1 MPAVVYAPQHAN
13 VLSKGSPFMGE
24 EVEGTAFFAYMQE
37 KELKIKN
44 CELKINFSHV
54 VFEIF
59 IVTKNAQPA
68 SAS

>member
-1 MPAVVYAPQHAN
+1 
-13 VLSKGSPFMGE
+13 MGE

-44 CELKINFSHV
+44 KELKINFSRV

-59 IVTKNAQPA
+59 IITKNAQPA
-68 SAS
+68 SASWDLRTGSQSSLSRL